1 MLELATSGFWSPI
14 ADFVIYLVL
23 PFVLLLAFC
32 ITIHEFGHFL
42 MAKLFH
48 IPVEKF
54 SIGFGPPLFRKK
66 IGETD
71 FRIAYFPLGGYVKMA
86 GEEEGK
92 ILKTEKE
99 SEKPNTPDFYD
110 APVYS
115 RILVMFAGPLFNI
128 TSAIIVLIII
138 FSIFGLSIDPYTKI
152 QVDENSYA
160 DRAGFIN
167 GDSIISVN
175 DIRINNWDK
184 FTEVLSNNIDKE
196 VNITVM
202 RNGRKITKNLVINLD
217 SLGLTNSVP
226 PILGT
231 IKRGGPAYKAGMRTG
246 DKVLKINGAEVLAWN
261 GLVDIIRYS
270 KEKNFLFEW
279 QHNGEIKTAN
289 ITPISVYD
297 PITKD
302 TIRQIS
308 VLIPRERMY
317 LSPSKIFVLS
327 LNRTR
332 DIIWLTLNTF
342 YQLIIGK
349 ISRKALGGPIA
360 IAKLSGE
367 SAQWGFEFLLGLLVI
382 ISINLGLINLF
393 PIPAIDGG
401 HIVMSIIEAI
411 RRKRFSK
418 KTRIVIQQIGY
429 ALILLLIIFV
439 TFNDITR

>member
-1 MLELATSGFWSPI
+1 MLITILAFLFI
-14 ADFVIYLVL
+14 
-23 PFVLLLAFC
+23 LAFC
-32 ITIHEFGHFL
+32 ITIHEFGHFIV
-42 MAKLFH
+42 AKLFH

-92 ILKTEKE
+92 ILKTEEE
-99 SEKPNTPDFYD
+99 SEKSAVPDFYD
-110 APVYS
+110 APIYK
-115 RILVMFAGPLFNI
+115 RILVIFAGPLFNI
-128 TSAIIVLIII
+128 ISAITVLFLT
-138 FSIFGLSIDPYTKI
+138 FSIFGVSTDPYTKI
-152 QVDENSYA
+152 QVEKNSYA
-160 DRAGFIN
+160 DRAGFIE
-167 GDSIISVN
+167 GDSIILVN
-175 DIRINNWDK
+175 DTRINNWDK
-184 FTEVLSNNIDKE
+184 FIEVLSSNIDRE
-196 VNITVM
+196 VSITVM
-202 RNGRKITKNLVINLD
+202 RDGREITKNLVITPD
-217 SLGLTNSVP
+217 SLGLKNLVP
-226 PILGT
+226 PVLGT
-231 IKRGGPAYKAGMRTG
+231 IKRDGPAYKAGMKMG
-246 DKVLKINGAEVLAWN
+246 DRILKINGAEIKTWN
-261 GLVDIIRYS
+261 GLVDIIRHS
-270 KEKNFLFEW
+270 KEKSFLFEW

-297 PITKD
+297 PITED

-308 VLIPRERMY
+308 VLKPQGRIY
-317 LSPSKIFVLS
+317 LPSLQILVLS
-327 LNRTR
+327 IKRTHA
-332 DIIWLTLNTF
+332 IIILTLNTF
-342 YQLIIGK
+342 YQLITGK

-401 HIVMSIIEAI
+401 QIVISLIETI
-411 RRKRFSK
+411 RRKRFSR
-418 KTRIVIQQIGY
+418 KTRIIIQQIGY

>member
-1 MLELATSGFWSPI
+1 MLITILAFLFI
-14 ADFVIYLVL
+14 
-23 PFVLLLAFC
+23 LAFC
-32 ITIHEFGHFL
+32 ITIHEFGHFIV
-42 MAKLFH
+42 AKLFH

-92 ILKTEKE
+92 ILKTEEE
-99 SEKPNTPDFYD
+99 SEKSGVPDFYD
-110 APVYS
+110 APIYK
-115 RILVMFAGPLFNI
+115 RILVIFAGPLFNI
-128 TSAIIVLIII
+128 ISAIIVLTLT
-138 FSIFGLSIDPYTKI
+138 FSIFGVSTDPYTKI
-152 QVDENSYA
+152 QVEKNSYA
-160 DRAGFIN
+160 DRAGFIE
-167 GDSIISVN
+167 GDSIILVN
-175 DIRINNWDK
+175 DTRINNWDK
-184 FTEVLSNNIDKE
+184 FIEVLSSNIDRE
-196 VNITVM
+196 VSITVM
-202 RNGRKITKNLVINLD
+202 RNGREVTKNLVITPD
-217 SLGLTNSVP
+217 SLGLINLVP
-226 PILGT
+226 PVLGT
-231 IKRGGPAYKAGMRTG
+231 IKRDGPAYKAGMKMG
-246 DKVLKINGAEVLAWN
+246 DKILKINGAEIKTWN

-270 KEKNFLFEW
+270 KEKSFLFEW

-297 PITKD
+297 PITED

-308 VLIPRERMY
+308 VLKPQGRIY
-317 LSPSKIFVLS
+317 LPSLQILVLS
-327 LNRTR
+327 TKRTHA
-332 DIIWLTLNTF
+332 IIILTLNTF
-342 YQLIIGK
+342 YQLITGK

-367 SAQWGFEFLLGLLVI
+367 SAQWGLEFLLGLLVI

-401 HIVMSIIEAI
+401 QIVISLIETI
-411 RRKRFSK
+411 RRKRFSR
-418 KTRIVIQQIGY
+418 KTRIIIQQIGY

>member
-1 MLELATSGFWSPI
+1 MLITILAFLFI
-14 ADFVIYLVL
+14 
-23 PFVLLLAFC
+23 LAFC
-32 ITIHEFGHFL
+32 ITIHEFGHFIV
-42 MAKLFH
+42 AKLFH

-92 ILKTEKE
+92 ILKTEEE
-99 SEKPNTPDFYD
+99 SEKSGVPDFYD
-110 APVYS
+110 APIYK
-115 RILVMFAGPLFNI
+115 RILVIFAGPLFNI
-128 TSAIIVLIII
+128 ISAIIVLFLT
-138 FSIFGLSIDPYTKI
+138 FSIFGVSTDPYTKI
-152 QVDENSYA
+152 QVEKNSYA
-160 DRAGFIN
+160 DRAGFIE
-167 GDSIISVN
+167 GDSIILVN
-175 DIRINNWDK
+175 DTRINNWDK
-184 FTEVLSNNIDKE
+184 FIEVLSSNIDRE
-196 VNITVM
+196 VSITVM
-202 RNGRKITKNLVINLD
+202 RNGREITKNLVITPD
-217 SLGLTNSVP
+217 SLGLINLVP
-226 PILGT
+226 PVLGT
-231 IKRGGPAYKAGMRTG
+231 IKRDGPAYKAGMKMG
-246 DKVLKINGAEVLAWN
+246 DKILKINGAEIKTWN

-270 KEKNFLFEW
+270 KEKSFLFEW

-297 PITKD
+297 PITED

-308 VLIPRERMY
+308 VLKPQGRIY
-317 LSPSKIFVLS
+317 LPSLQILVLS
-327 LNRTR
+327 TKRTHA
-332 DIIWLTLNTF
+332 IIILTLNTF
-342 YQLIIGK
+342 YQLITGK

-367 SAQWGFEFLLGLLVI
+367 SAQWGLEFLLGLLVI

-401 HIVMSIIEAI
+401 QIVISLIETI
-411 RRKRFSK
+411 RRKRFSR
-418 KTRIVIQQIGY
+418 KTRIIIQQIGY

>member
-23 PFVLLLAFC
+23 PFILLLAFC

-42 MAKLFH
+42 VAKLFH

-99 SEKPNTPDFYD
+99 SEKANTPDFYD

-128 TSAIIVLIII
+128 ISAIIVLIII

-217 SLGLTNSVP
+217 SLGLTNLVP

-246 DKVLKINGAEVLAWN
+246 DKVLKINGAEV
-261 GLVDIIRYS
+261 
-270 KEKNFLFEW
+270 
-279 QHNGEIKTAN
+279 
-289 ITPISVYD
+289 
-297 PITKD
+297 
-302 TIRQIS
+302 
-308 VLIPRERMY
+308 
-317 LSPSKIFVLS
+317 
-327 LNRTR
+327 
-332 DIIWLTLNTF
+332 
-342 YQLIIGK
+342 
-349 ISRKALGGPIA
+349 
-360 IAKLSGE
+360 
-367 SAQWGFEFLLGLLVI
+367 
-382 ISINLGLINLF
+382 
-393 PIPAIDGG
+393 
-401 HIVMSIIEAI
+401 
-411 RRKRFSK
+411 
-418 KTRIVIQQIGY
+418 
-429 ALILLLIIFV
+429 
-439 TFNDITR
+439 

>member
-1 MLELATSGFWSPI
+1 MLITILAFLFI
-14 ADFVIYLVL
+14 
-23 PFVLLLAFC
+23 LAFC
-32 ITIHEFGHFL
+32 ITIHEFGHFIV
-42 MAKLFH
+42 AKLFH

-92 ILKTEKE
+92 ILKTEEE
-99 SEKPNTPDFYD
+99 SEKSGVPDFYD
-110 APVYS
+110 APIYK
-115 RILVMFAGPLFNI
+115 RILVIFAGPLFNI
-128 TSAIIVLIII
+128 ISAIIVLFLT
-138 FSIFGLSIDPYTKI
+138 FSIFGVSTDPYTKI
-152 QVDENSYA
+152 QVEKNSYA
-160 DRAGFIN
+160 DRAGFIE
-167 GDSIISVN
+167 GDSIILVN
-175 DIRINNWDK
+175 DTRINNWDK
-184 FTEVLSNNIDKE
+184 FIEVLSSNIDRE
-196 VNITVM
+196 VSITVM
-202 RNGRKITKNLVINLD
+202 RNGREVTKNLVITPD
-217 SLGLTNSVP
+217 SLGLINLVP
-226 PILGT
+226 PVLGT
-231 IKRGGPAYKAGMRTG
+231 IKRDGPAYKAGMKMG
-246 DKVLKINGAEVLAWN
+246 DKILKINGAEIKTWN

-270 KEKNFLFEW
+270 KEKSFLFEW

-297 PITKD
+297 PITED

-308 VLIPRERMY
+308 VLKPQGRIY
-317 LSPSKIFVLS
+317 LPSLQILVLS
-327 LNRTR
+327 TKRTHA
-332 DIIWLTLNTF
+332 IIILTLNTF
-342 YQLIIGK
+342 YQLITGK

-367 SAQWGFEFLLGLLVI
+367 SAQWGLEFLLGLLVI

-401 HIVMSIIEAI
+401 QIVISLIETI
-411 RRKRFSK
+411 RRKRFSR
-418 KTRIVIQQIGY
+418 KTRIIIQQIGY